1 MATVIQL
8 FNDEDTT
15 LSSGYLDVSDNIPVP
30 ITYSVADV
38 KVIGNRTAS
47 STKSVILPGT
57 KNNNQLFGQ
66 LFDVNI
72 EFGLATYNIYKK
84 QKCAIIIDNR
94 IVLDNAYIQ
103 LVSVTKKNNI
113 QTSED
118 EILYEVIIKSQ
129 IFDFF
134 TQIQNMDLQDLDFS
148 EFNHEFSAQ
157 QINSAFENTWV
168 DGYKYIMPYTTGTT
182 YNINQ
187 LKPSI
192 YAKQYWDKIHENA
205 GYTYEWDTL
214 SDVKFDDMLI
224 ASNDNDIRISDYINE
239 RYSARANNTSI
250 VDEFIVVVENSGDF
264 GIYEKKIRYN
274 VEFDP
279 DNRFDLAIDSWTNPF
294 TYPEKLRI
302 VANLNYDLFMENLE
316 FDVAYVSSTGDN
328 YIKTYFVIKD
338 NSDDSDISVTEIG
351 NYVFENGSTFL
362 LDYETA
368 YLRTYWSNLPI
379 PSTNPVQVTVELDNL
394 PLNTSLSFYIRYD
407 IQLDVRGD
415 TLDVVDIRYTNH
427 ITNSTVDVENDFTPD
442 ISITYA
448 SENVPFG
455 FEYPINTIIPNK
467 FKQRDFVDNI
477 IKMFNLYVEPS
488 KENDR
493 KLVYKRRDD
502 FYDQGKILNWSNK
515 LMQNMDQKV
524 EFLSDLNF
532 KNLVLT
538 YKSDSD
544 GANKAYTDATKQI
557 FGQTTVIFDTEWLK
571 NTETVSLTFSPT
583 PIGVS
588 GWFAPT
594 PYINY
599 SENFNPRILI
609 DNYNVFSQYNSSEF
623 IIFNYFI
630 TTPVIDFSFLR
641 ITSYPII
648 TTFYGNVETIV
659 GNPPT
664 YTVNYDINFGQ
675 TQYNFF
681 NSQFRFNPTDN
692 NLYNLNY
699 KRTYQQLNSSRL
711 LTAYFDLNE
720 VDIATLSLADK
731 VWCMNKYWLINTIV
745 DYDANANKPT
755 QVELISYED
764 ESIVFFPD

>member
-15 LSSGYLDVSDNIPVP
+15 LSAGYLDVSDNIPVP

-84 QKCAIIIDNR
+84 QKCAIITDNR

-103 LVSVTKKNNI
+103 LVSVSKKNNI

-134 TQIQNMDLQDLDFS
+134 TQIQNKYLEDLDFS
-148 EFNHEFSAQ
+148 RFNHEFSAA
-157 QINSAFENTWV
+157 QINSAMSHTWV
-168 DGYKYIMPYTTGTT
+168 DGYKYIIPFIGTGST
-182 YNINQ
+182 YNINE

-192 YAKQYWDKIHENA
+192 YAKQYWDDIHKES
-205 GYTYEWDTL
+205 GYSYEWDSLDNEFVVFNKMIITAN
-214 SDVKFDDMLI
+214 DT
-224 ASNDNDIRISDYINE
+224 SNRISDYINE
-239 RYSARANNTSI
+239 GYSVKANNT
-250 VDEFIVVVENSGDF
+250 VMVNEFVTSGNNVNATFD
-264 GIYEKKIRYN
+264 KKIRFN
-274 VEFDP
+274 NEFDP
-279 DNRFDLAIDSWTNPF
+279 ANKFDLSNDWWVNPF
-294 TYPEKLRI
+294 TYPEKINIRFQ
-302 VANLNYDLFMENLE
+302 LNYTEYLDNSAITDAISGGNSFM
-316 FDVAYVSSTGDN
+316 
-328 YIKTYFVIKD
+328 KTYLVIRD
-338 NSDDSDISVTEIG
+338 VVAMSDLSVTQIAEYTWG
-351 NYVFENGSTFL
+351 NGDLIVPAS
-362 LDYETA
+362 DA
-368 YLRTYWSNLPI
+368 
-379 PSTNPVQVTVELDNL
+379 VELRNSGQPIQVDVELTNL
-394 PLNTSLSFYIRYD
+394 PLNTTLDFFIRYD
-407 IQLDVRGD
+407 IDVI
-415 TLDVVDIRYTNH
+415 TLGA
-427 ITNSTVDVENDFTPD
+427 
-442 ISITYA
+442 ISIEYRNEILPRSTIIEEDATPQLLIEYA

-455 FEYPINTIIPNK
+455 FDYPMNTIIPK
-467 FKQRDFVDNI
+467 KIKQRDFIDSV

-493 KLVYKRRDD
+493 NLVYKRRDD
-502 FYDQGKILNWSNK
+502 FYDEGKILNWSNK

-532 KNLVLT
+532 KTLTLT

-544 GANKAYTDATKQI
+544 AANKVYTDATKEVYGQI
-557 FGQTTVIFDTEWLK
+557 NINFDTEWLK
-571 NTETVSLTFSPT
+571 NNEKVELAFSPT

-588 GWFAPT
+588 SWFGIT
-594 PYINY
+594 PYLNY
-599 SENFNPRILI
+599 RENFNMRILI
-609 DNYNVFSQYNSSEF
+609 DNGPIDSRFTV
-623 IIFNYFI
+623 FNYFI
-630 TTPVIDFSFLR
+630 TTPVIDFDFVVF
-641 ITSYPII
+641 TSYCPF
-648 TTFYGNVETIV
+648 THLYNLFA
-659 GNPPT
+659 PT
-664 YTVNYDINFGQ
+664 YDINFGQ
-675 TQYNFF
+675 IQYTFT
-681 NSQFRFNPTDN
+681 NSSQIFINSPVFGPSFYYWKYQSTDN